1 MVGYKKNI
9 KCRPDNLCAIIFT
22 LCLSVRSVEYFL
34 IETDKTVIGENI
46 LHKVVGILLLARALK
61 SMDLKWRDIGFQR
74 NGFLSGV
81 LKGSLLGS
89 VCFLI
94 SYGLESA
101 LLASRGTS
109 AHLEIYIS
117 SFSLTGPQIKNTDLI
132 FFVPCVLSNIV
143 NVWMEEGVF
152 RGLFLKTLSRDRT
165 FWRAGSDR
173 RDPIR
178 DLAYRNAGEKL
189 YERRNV
195 IFLSR
200 LDGDRLYDP
209 FWRYGDQM
217 GIALPYDRKYMGG
230 TWRPFSE

>member
-46 LHKVVGILLLARALK
+46 LHKVVGILLLAGALK
-61 SMDLKWRDIGFQR
+61 SMDLKWCDIGFQR
-74 NGFLSGV
+74 NSFLSGI

-101 LLASRGTS
+101 LLASRGTP

-117 SFSLTGPQIKNTDLI
+117 SFSLTGPQIQRQDL
-132 FFVPCVLSNIV
+132 L
-143 NVWMEEGVF
+143 EG
-152 RGLFLKTLSRDRT
+152 
-165 FWRAGSDR
+165 GSDR

-195 IFLSR
+195 IFRSR

>member
-1 MVGYKKNI
+1 MGYEKNI

-22 LCLSVRSVEYFL
+22 LCLSLRSVEYFL

-46 LHKVVGILLLARALK
+46 LHKVVGIRLLAGALK

-74 NGFLSGV
+74 NSFLSGI

-94 SYGLESA
+94 SYGLGSA
-101 LLASRGTS
+101 ILASRGTP

-117 SFSLTGPQIKNTDLI
+117 SFSLTGPQIQRQDL
-132 FFVPCVLSNIV
+132 L
-143 NVWMEEGVF
+143 EG
-152 RGLFLKTLSRDRT
+152 
-165 FWRAGSDR
+165 GSDR

-195 IFLSR
+195 IFRSR

>member
-1 MVGYKKNI
+1 M
-9 KCRPDNLCAIIFT
+9 
-22 LCLSVRSVEYFL
+22 EYFL

-74 NGFLSGV
+74 NSFLSGI

-94 SYGLESA
+94 SYGLGSA
-101 LLASRGTS
+101 ILASRGTP

-117 SFSLTGPQIKNTDLI
+117 SFSLTGPQIQRQDL
-132 FFVPCVLSNIV
+132 L
-143 NVWMEEGVF
+143 EG
-152 RGLFLKTLSRDRT
+152 
-165 FWRAGSDR
+165 GSDR

-195 IFLSR
+195 IFRSR